1 MRRIIGTIGATLAA
15 VSVLGATTATAQD
28 DGDLNP
34 GVPQVVGSAYENYV
48 DRDWPSDQTQDLDG
62 DLQGDE
68 TQDPDGGLGEDWE
81 DDWFEDYE
89 EGDWFDR
96 EEASTAL
103 TLVNLQ
109 FVPWAQ
115 SHDKFV
121 ATSAAPATATF
132 AAQKW
137 LYDLSPYIESRVDE
151 FVYSP

>member
-1 MRRIIGTIGATLAA
+1 MRRIIGTIGATLAV
-15 VSVLGATTATAQD
+15 VSALAATTATAQD
-28 DGDLNP
+28 GGDLNP
-34 GVPQVVGSAYENYV
+34 GMPQVVGAAYVNYV
-48 DRDWPSDQTQDLDG
+48 DRDG
-62 DLQGDE
+62 QGDE
-68 TQDPDGGLGEDWE
+68 TQDPDGGGLGGDWE

-103 TLVNLQ
+103 MLVNLQ

-121 ATSAAPATATF
+121 AASAAQATATF